1 MTQTKWRILQAIVM
15 GAVMILLRLY
25 SPPPSYSAA
34 FLGADVAATPNGP
47 AFRPARQTQSGTTEG
62 GVGHPNGPAFTPTK
76 QTQSG
81 AVEGGHPNGPAF
93 TPSKQTQSGSVE

>member
-1 MTQTKWRILQAIVM
+1 MTQAKWRILQAIVM

-34 FLGADVAATPNGP
+34 FLGADVTATPNGL
-47 AFRPARQTQSGTTEG
+47 AFRPTRQTQSGTTEG
-62 GVGHPNGPAFTPTK
+62 GVGHPNGPAFTSTKQTQSGTVGGGHPNSPAFRPTS

-81 AVEGGHPNGPAF
+81 AVE
-93 TPSKQTQSGSVE
+93 